1 VATPGGADIEDLALD
16 DNVAYDIDSTGRVS
30 HPEKQQCHR
39 TEACSLAS
47 HANDDDDINA
57 TTTRQP
63 QAIPLVPDA
72 MAHMSAAA
80 LAKLSMPA
88 SMAYFAHQNSETA
101 KTVSQHLHVRAMAR
115 EDRKRKAA
123 ELTADADA
131 KVKVAQADV
140 QRIAGLGTYVQTLVA
155 AGLSGSQI
163 VESVKAASLLTQSY
177 SDVTRNP
184 QDF

>member
-1 VATPGGADIEDLALD
+1 
-16 DNVAYDIDSTGRVS
+16 VS

-39 TEACSLAS
+39 TNARSLAS
-47 HANDDDDINA
+47 LANDDDDDIGA

-88 SMAYFAHQNSETA
+88 SMAYSAHQNSETA
-101 KTVSQHLHVRAMAR
+101 RTVSQHLHVRAMAR

-140 QRIAGLGTYVQTLVA
+140 QRIAGLATYVQTLVA

-163 VESVKAASLLTQSY
+163 AECVKAASLLTQSD
-177 SDVTRNP
+177 SNVARNSR
-184 QDF
+184 DF